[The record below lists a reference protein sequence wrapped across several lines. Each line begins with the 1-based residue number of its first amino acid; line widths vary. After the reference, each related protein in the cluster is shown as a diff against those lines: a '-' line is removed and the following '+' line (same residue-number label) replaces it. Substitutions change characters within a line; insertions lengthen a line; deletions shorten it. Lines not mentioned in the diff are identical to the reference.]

1 MSKKDKEVLFI
12 ERAINKMLEIAGH
25 NTSYDEL
32 LSFDN
37 DSNGPWYSFYTMTE
51 DQMNDFKSW
60 FLLDYKSTFK
70 RGKYRSEKD
79 FAWFLPL
86 FTELNFLR
94 KSYTSF
100 FADIPIS

>member
-51 DQMNDFKSW
+51 DQMSDFKNW

-79 FAWFLPL
+79 FAWFSLMYGL
-86 FTELNFLR
+86 KIDDTNEN
-94 KSYTSF
+94 K
-100 FADIPIS
+100 A